1 MNSLMETLLTAKQR
15 LRIQTRHKASI
26 EQYGYQP
33 QALFW
38 SSREIQQIRFHKL
51 CEILSIKQNQQACS
65 VLDVGCGFGDL
76 NTYLQQQ
83 GFDADY
89 LGIDLSEDM
98 VQSARFQHAGIQVQ
112 TGDLFDLNPAA
123 ESYDYVFLSG
133 ALNEVVETDIE
144 GTAEHKGRYAKAVIA
159 RMYRTC
165 RKGVAFNLLDA
176 RHAWVRSR
184 PDLQSFFPDEMVEY
198 CRSFAHKVSWV
209 DGYLDNDFTV
219 YLYKP

>member
-1 MNSLMETLLTAKQR
+1 MEPLLTAKQR

-26 EQYGYQP
+26 EQYGYQA

-51 CEILSIKQNQQACS
+51 CEILPSEQNQQAWS

-83 GFDADY
+83 GFEVEY
-89 LGIDLSEDM
+89 QGIDLSEDM
-98 VQSARFQHAGIQVQ
+98 VLSAGFQHPGIQVQ
-112 TGDLFDLNPAA
+112 VGDLFDLNPAA

-133 ALNEVVETDIE
+133 ALNEVVETEIE

-159 RMYRTC
+159 RMYQTC
-165 RKGVAFNLLDA
+165 RQGVAFNLLDA
-176 RHAWVRSR
+176 RHPWVQSRS
-184 PDLQSFFPDEMVEY
+184 DLQSFLPDEMVAY
-198 CRSFAHKVSWV
+198 CESFARRVSWV

-219 YLYKP
+219 YLYK